1 METMSGSAALMRS
14 MKKEGVKQVFGL
26 PGGANLPMYDE
37 LFKSDI
43 RHILV
48 RHEQS
53 AAHMADGFG
62 RVSRKPG
69 VCFATSGPGA
79 TNILT
84 GIATA
89 QADSAP
95 MVAVTGQVPVKMI
108 GRDAFQESDIIG
120 MSNPVVKYAFQPRT
134 PEEVPLAVRRGF
146 YIAETGRPGPVLL
159 DIPKDVQQNEA
170 PMEFPEEFQMRGYKP
185 WTDPDVIGIER
196 ATNMLLSS
204 QKPVI
209 LAGGG
214 TIISS
219 AFAELQAVA
228 EMLGMPVV
236 TTFKGKGAFPEN
248 HPLSMGPIGMHGHA
262 EANKIM
268 VEADCV
274 LAVGTRFSDRSVG
287 TVEDFEKRLKIIHI
301 DVDPAEIGKNQTAN
315 VAVVGDVR
323 ASLRIMLSM
332 LAKKTTHENTVW
344 SKHALDLKS
353 YWKDNLKIHPGEMGA
368 ARILR
373 KLREVLPKESIV
385 TTEVGQHQMWASLFF
400 NVIQPGTFFSST
412 GLGTM
417 GWGFPAAIGAKVAK
431 PDVPV
436 VDIAGDGSFNMTENS
451 LATSVLEDIP
461 VIVFLVNNFTLGMVA
476 QWQRTFYDRRMIGV
490 DFSKI
495 LCLPL
500 FQQNGQRTVFP
511 LPVAQVSFDHYFVGL
526 CMSVHPYWSHGKRM
540 IFRKCPLAF
549 ECRDNRH
556 AKHFCNSLQ
565 FCKSRRD
572 YGSTSGQYYWFLR

>member
-1 METMSGSAALMRS
+1 MEGKMTSMTGAKALMTA
-14 MKKEGVKQVFGL
+14 MEKEGVKEVFGL

-37 LFKSDI
+37 FARCDI

-95 MVAVTGQVPVKMI
+95 MVAVTGQVPVAMI

-120 MSNPVVKYAFQPRT
+120 MANPVVKYAYQPRT
-134 PEEVPLAVRRGF
+134 AGEIPEVVRKGF
-146 YIAETGRPGPVLL
+146 FIAQTGRPGPVLI
-159 DIPKDVQQNEA
+159 DVPKDVQTNESE
-170 PMEFPEEFQMRGYKP
+170 MEFPDEFKIRGYHP
-185 WTDPDVIGIER
+185 WTDPDIANVQKAIE
-196 ATNMLLSS
+196 MLLHA

-228 EMLGMPVV
+228 ELLTIPVV

-248 HPLSMGPIGMHGHA
+248 HPLAMGPIGMHGHA
-262 EANKIM
+262 EANRIM
-268 VEADCV
+268 TEADCV
-274 LAVGTRFSDRSVG
+274 LAIGTRFSDRSVG
-287 TVEDFEKRLKIIHI
+287 TFADFERHLKIIHM
-301 DVDPAEIGKNQTAN
+301 DVDPAEIGKNQTTQ

-323 ASLRIMLSM
+323 ASLRIMVKM
-332 LAKKTTHENTVW
+332 LAQKGVKAENTQW
-344 SKHALDLKS
+344 IKHVEEIKA
-353 YWKDNLKIHPGEMGA
+353 YWKENLKLHPGEMGA
-368 ARILR
+368 AKILR
-373 KLREVLPKESIV
+373 KLREMLPHDSVI
-385 TTEVGQHQMWASLFF
+385 TTEVGQHQMWASLFYD
-400 NVIQPGTFFSST
+400 VIQPGTFFSST

-417 GWGFPAAIGAKVAK
+417 GWGFPASIGAKVAR

-451 LATSVLEDIP
+451 LATAVLEDIP
-461 VIVFLVNNFTLGMVA
+461 VIVFIMNNFTLGMVA
-476 QWQRTFYDRRMIGV
+476 QWQRTFYGRRMIGV
-490 DFSKI
+490 DQGRCPDYVRLAESYGAQGIRAQSMDELGRAIKTALGSEVATVIDIPIDPEEDVLPFVAPGTSLSDMI
-495 LCLPL
+495 LP
-500 FQQNGQRTVFP
+500 
-511 LPVAQVSFDHYFVGL
+511 S
-526 CMSVHPYWSHGKRM
+526 
-540 IFRKCPLAF
+540 
-549 ECRDNRH
+549 
-556 AKHFCNSLQ
+556 
-565 FCKSRRD
+565 
-572 YGSTSGQYYWFLR
+572 

>member
-1 METMSGSAALMRS
+1 MEEMIGARALM
-14 MKKEGVKQVFGL
+14 KALEKEGVKQVFGL

-79 TNILT
+79 TNVLT

-120 MSNPVVKYAFQPRT
+120 MANPVVKYAFQPRDAKDI
-134 PEEVPLAVRRGF
+134 PEIVRKGF

-159 DIPKDVQQNEA
+159 DIPKDVQENKAEMSF
-170 PMEFPEEFQMRGYKP
+170 PDEFKIRGYHP
-185 WTDPDVIGIER
+185 WNDPDIVHIER
-196 ATNMLLSS
+196 AIQILLSS
-204 QKPVI
+204 ERPII

-219 AFAELQAVA
+219 AFAELQAIA
-228 EMLGMPVV
+228 EMLMIPVV
-236 TTFKGKGAFPEN
+236 TTFKGKGSFPEN
-248 HPLSMGPIGMHGHA
+248 HPLSLGPIGMHGHA
-262 EANKIM
+262 EANKM
-268 VEADCV
+268 MTEADCV
-274 LAVGTRFSDRSVG
+274 LAIGTRFSDRSVG
-287 TVEDFEKRLKIIHI
+287 TFEEFEKRLKIIHM
-301 DVDPAEIGKNQTAN
+301 DVDPAEIGKNQTTQ

-323 ASLRIMLSM
+323 ASLRIMVKM
-332 LAKKTTHENTVW
+332 LLKKTIKKEESEW
-344 SKHALDLKS
+344 FKHVTEVKE
-353 YWKDNLKIHPGEMGA
+353 YWKANLKIHPGEMSA
-368 ARILR
+368 FKILK
-373 KLREVLPKESIV
+373 KLREVLPHDSIV
-385 TTEVGQHQMWASLFF
+385 TTEVGQHQMWASLFYD
-400 NVIQPGTFFSST
+400 VIQPGTFFSST

-417 GWGFPAAIGAKVAK
+417 GWGFPAALGAKVAR

-490 DFSKI
+490 DQKHCPDYVKLAESYGAQGIRAQSLDELDGAIKTALKGEVATVIDIPIDPEEDVLPFVAPGTSLKEMI
-495 LCLPL
+495 LP
-500 FQQNGQRTVFP
+500 
-511 LPVAQVSFDHYFVGL
+511 S
-526 CMSVHPYWSHGKRM
+526 
-540 IFRKCPLAF
+540 
-549 ECRDNRH
+549 
-556 AKHFCNSLQ
+556 
-565 FCKSRRD
+565 
-572 YGSTSGQYYWFLR
+572 

>member
-1 METMSGSAALMRS
+1 MESMSGAKALMTA
-14 MKKEGVKQVFGL
+14 MEKEGVKQVFGL

-37 LFKSDI
+37 FARCNI

-95 MVAVTGQVPVKMI
+95 MIAVTGQVPVAMI

-120 MSNPVVKYAFQPRT
+120 MANPVVKYAFQPRDASEI
-134 PEEVPLAVRRGF
+134 PEVVKKGF
-146 YIAETGRPGPVLL
+146 FIAETGRPGPVLI
-159 DIPKDVQQNEA
+159 DIPKDVQTNTAEMVF
-170 PMEFPEEFQMRGYKP
+170 PDEFKIRGYHP
-185 WTDPDVIGIER
+185 WTDPDIVNIER
-196 ATNMLLSS
+196 AIDMLMQA

-219 AFAELQAVA
+219 AFAELQAIA
-228 EMLGMPVV
+228 ELLMIPVV

-248 HPLSMGPIGMHGHA
+248 HPLSLGPIGMHGHA

-268 VEADCV
+268 SEADCV
-274 LAVGTRFSDRSVG
+274 LAIGTRFSDRSVG
-287 TVEDFEKRLKIIHI
+287 TFEAFEKRLKIIHM
-301 DVDPAEIGKNQTAN
+301 DVDPAEIGKNQTTQI
-315 VAVVGDVR
+315 AVVGDVR
-323 ASLRIMLSM
+323 ASLRVMVKM
-332 LAKKTTHENTVW
+332 MMQKTVKKSEETPWT
-344 SKHALDLKS
+344 KHVKETKE
-353 YWKDNLKIHPGEMGA
+353 YWKQNLKLHPGEMGA
-368 ARILR
+368 AKILR
-373 KLREVLPKESIV
+373 KLRELLPHDSII
-385 TTEVGQHQMWASLFF
+385 TTEVGQHQMWASLFYD
-400 NVIQPGTFFSST
+400 VIQPGTFFSST

-417 GWGFPAAIGAKVAK
+417 GWGFPAAIGAKVAR

-451 LATSVLEDIP
+451 LATAVLEDIP
-461 VIVFLVNNFTLGMVA
+461 VIVFLINNFTLGMVA

-490 DFSKI
+490 D
-495 LCLPL
+495 
-500 FQQNGQRTVFP
+500 QG
-511 LPVAQVSFDHYFVGL
+511 
-526 CMSVHPYWSHGKRM
+526 
-540 IFRKCPLAF
+540 KCPDYVKLA
-549 ECRDNRH
+549 ESYGAQGIRAQSMDELDKAIRT
-556 AKHFCNSLQ
+556 ALNSDVATVIDIPIDPEEDVLP
-565 FCKSRRD
+565 FVAP
-572 YGSTSGQYYWFLR
+572 GTSLSDMILPS